1 MQEQLL
7 RLGRHGA
14 ELRPFCRRAGV
25 RHRACSGR
33 LQRVL
38 VDFGAEHSFARAVE
52 RVREHYR
59 IEVPRETVR
68 NQTLRH
74 GRAIQAVSAAG
85 KPVGTLIVEM
95 DGSMIP
101 VMQPGSGSDARKGK
115 QLFWREARL
124 CLARATERVQG
135 VYGATLASAQSA
147 GWLWREVALAGG
159 LGARTRVHGLG
170 DGAGWIL
177 DQFKEN
183 FQQQGSYLLD
193 FYHVSEYLGAAAS
206 KVARPGKEQIWR
218 RRQQGRLLNN
228 QLPKVLRSLEAHLEP
243 PESSES
249 PVRGAYDYLKQR
261 REHLDYKSARA
272 KDLPIGSGEI
282 ESGHRHVI
290 QQRLKLAGCW
300 WKETNAQAL
309 LNLRVCRANGLWQH
323 HWSATQN

>member
-1 MQEQLL
+1 
-7 RLGRHGA
+7 
-14 ELRPFCRRAGV
+14 
-25 RHRACSGR
+25 

-74 GRAIQAVSAAG
+74 GRTIEAVPPAGSSARA
-85 KPVGTLIVEM
+85 LIVQM

-115 QLFWREARL
+115 KLFWREARL
-124 CLARATERVQG
+124 CMARAAERAQG
-135 VYGATLASAQSA
+135 LYGATLGSAQTA

-159 LGARTRVHGLG
+159 LSSQTRVHGLG
-170 DGAGWIL
+170 DGAEWIL
-177 DQFKEN
+177 EQFKEN
-183 FQQQGSYLLD
+183 FQEQGCYLVD
-193 FYHVSEYLGAAAS
+193 FYHVSEYLGAAAL
-206 KVARPGKEQIWR
+206 KVARPGKQQAWR

-228 QLPKVLRSLEAHLEP
+228 QLPKVLRSLETHLETP
-243 PESSES
+243 QMSET
-249 PVRGAYDYLKQR
+249 PVSNAYQYLKRR
-261 REHLDYKSARA
+261 REHLDYKAARS
-272 KDLPIGSGEI
+272 KRLPIGSGEI
-282 ESGHRHVI
+282 ESAHRHVI

-309 LNLRVCRANGLWQH
+309 LNLRVCRANGLWQQ
-323 HWSATQN
+323 HWSATRN